1 VISEGLKVDR
11 CSENGSSGSIKNS
24 RDRAKN
30 VAPSANN
37 GNRVRKKRKKNG
49 FVSRIVKIIVR
60 SNSQKLTT
68 STKTKEERHNLTPNW
83 LLIFFK
89 WLNLPIA
96 IFGLSAMAATIAT
109 TINSSHI
116 DASNTKATKPVVV
129 SKAAN
134 NPDERKVIEKLQ
146 RDEFIPET
154 LQKHELLPLKAEL
167 QAIAAKYP
175 SLKASVFCLELDR
188 GLFVNWEGDV
198 SFPAASTIK
207 LPIMLALFQDIDAGK
222 VRLDERLTIKPELI
236 ASGSGSIQYEKPGR
250 EYTMLEIVTKMI
262 AISDNTATNVII
274 ERLGGAEAL
283 NQRFVEWGLQSTVIR
298 NSLPDLE
305 GTNTTTAQDL
315 SNVLLTI
322 EHGKSVSL
330 KSRDRM
336 LGILEQTTTNT
347 LLPPGLEKGSLIFHK
362 TGDIGTVLGDTGIVD
377 MLNGDRYVITV
388 LAKRP
393 HNDPQGKLLIQEISK
408 AVYEQ
413 FKNRGQG
420 IRG

>member
-1 VISEGLKVDR
+1 
-11 CSENGSSGSIKNS
+11 
-24 RDRAKN
+24 
-30 VAPSANN
+30 
-37 GNRVRKKRKKNG
+37 
-49 FVSRIVKIIVR
+49 
-60 SNSQKLTT
+60 
-68 STKTKEERHNLTPNW
+68 
-83 LLIFFK
+83 
-89 WLNLPIA
+89 
-96 IFGLSAMAATIAT
+96 
-109 TINSSHI
+109 
-116 DASNTKATKPVVV
+116 
-129 SKAAN
+129 
-134 NPDERKVIEKLQ
+134 
-146 RDEFIPET
+146 
-154 LQKHELLPLKAEL
+154 
-167 QAIAAKYP
+167 
-175 SLKASVFCLELDR
+175 
-188 GLFVNWEGDV
+188 
-198 SFPAASTIK
+198 
-207 LPIMLALFQDIDAGK
+207 
-222 VRLDERLTIKPELI
+222 
-236 ASGSGSIQYEKPGR
+236 
-250 EYTMLEIVTKMI
+250 MI

>member
-1 VISEGLKVDR
+1 MDR